1 MARPLNWMLYG
12 ANGYTG
18 EMIAERAKALGL
30 RPILAG
36 RRHEVIG
43 PLAERLGCEPR
54 VFPLRNPDE
63 VAHHLED
70 VDTLVL
76 AAGPFSQTSAV
87 AVEACLRARTH
98 YLDITGEIAVF
109 EAAQARDD
117 EARERGVVILP
128 GVGFDVVPTDCLARA
143 LADALPGG
151 DALELAF
158 YSRGGVSRGTLKT
171 SLEGIGGLVRRGGV
185 LRSVR
190 LGAHTRTVPFA
201 DRPRT
206 AVAIPWGDLQ
216 TAAWST
222 RIPDITTYLAMPPRR
237 IRGLALT
244 ELAAPIL
251 RRRPV
256 QRLLQRIV
264 DRFVVGPD
272 AGTRERG
279 YCLLWGRV
287 SRSDGRE
294 ITGTARTPEGYT
306 FTAEATVASVLRLAE
321 GRTPPGYHTPS
332 TAFGSEF
339 LATISGCELTV
350 GEVSITD
357 DAAAS

>member
-1 MARPLNWMLYG
+1 MARPLTWMLYG

-18 EMIAERAKALGL
+18 EMIAERARSRGL

-36 RRHEVIG
+36 RRHAAIY

-54 VFPLRNPDE
+54 IFSLRDPDE

-76 AAGPFSQTSAV
+76 AAGPFSRTSAV

-117 EARERGVVILP
+117 DARERGVILLP
-128 GVGFDVVPTDCLARA
+128 GVGFDVVPSDCLARA
-143 LADALPGG
+143 LADALPGA
-151 DALELAF
+151 DTLELAF

-171 SLEGIGGLVRRGGV
+171 SLEGAQGQVRRGGV
-185 LRSVR
+185 LRPIR
-190 LGAHTRTVPFA
+190 LGSLTRSVPFPDRERTV
-201 DRPRT
+201 
-206 AVAIPWGDLQ
+206 VAIPWGDLA

-222 RIPDITTYLAMPPRR
+222 KIPNITTYMAMPPRQ

-244 ELAAPIL
+244 ETMAPLL
-251 RRRPV
+251 RLRPV
-256 QRLLQRIV
+256 QRILHRVI
-264 DRFVVGPD
+264 DRVVAGPD
-272 AGTRERG
+272 PQTREAG
-279 YCLLWGRV
+279 FALYWGRV
-287 SRSDGRE
+287 SVSDGRE
-294 ITGTARTPEGYT
+294 VVGHLRTPETYT
-306 FTAEATVASVLRLAE
+306 FTADATVASVLRLAE

-339 LATISGCELTV
+339 VTTLEGCTLDL
-350 GEVSITD
+350 GEVDHTR
-357 DAAAS
+357 AAASS